1 MSGFSLG
8 NFWFIFDIF
17 LVIYDSM
24 WPKMSLSIFLIFFF
38 FSFPTTTAGNKYENA
53 PQSTKV
59 TNIFWGN
66 GAKTNHKALIVWVNN
81 VYIKTGAAGLSDGLH
96 QIRKLL
102 FEDDQFIQDL
112 GL

>member
-1 MSGFSLG
+1 MASVSE
-8 NFWFIFDIF
+8 IFG
-17 LVIYDSM
+17 
-24 WPKMSLSIFLIFFF
+24 WFLIFFFGDLWLYVTQNRFVYFFNFFF

-81 VYIKTGAAGLSDGLH
+81 VYIKTGAAGLPDGLH